1 MNEKSNDEPTS
12 ELSAIENNTSTS
24 SLSRNALKR
33 QRKTLIWQQKRREMK
48 EGKKK
53 IKKEAKVCELVE
65 GKAELDS
72 IQEANRNDIDDE
84 TKSMNRKI
92 RKEEEKE
99 QFFKKCDNSYHVII
113 DCNFENE
120 HNDRALGTLSTLI
133 FYIR

>member
-120 HNDRALGTLSTLI
+120 HNDRALGTLSTSI

>member
-33 QRKTLIWQQKRREMK
+33 QRKTLIWQQKRKEMK
-48 EGKKK
+48 ERKKK

-120 HNDRALGTLSTLI
+120 HNDRALGTLSTSI

>member
-1 MNEKSNDEPTS
+1 MNVKSDDEPIS
-12 ELSAIENNTSTS
+12 EFSTIENNSSVS

-33 QRKTLIWQQKRREMK
+33 QRKTLIWQQKRKEMK
-48 EGKKK
+48 ERKKK
-53 IKKEAKVCELVE
+53 IKKEAKVCELVDD
-65 GKAELDS
+65 KVELDS
-72 IQEANRNDIDDE
+72 KQEVNDIDGE

-120 HNDRALGTLSTLI
+120 HNDRALGTLTTSI